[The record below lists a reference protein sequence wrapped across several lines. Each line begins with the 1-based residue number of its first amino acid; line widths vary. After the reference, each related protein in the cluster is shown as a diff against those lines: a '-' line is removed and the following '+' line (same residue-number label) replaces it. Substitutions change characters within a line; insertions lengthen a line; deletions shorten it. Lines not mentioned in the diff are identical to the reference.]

1 MNIQEL
7 IPEYRKLLIP
17 TEFFLSDIM
26 RIIEETKE
34 PLEGNSFY
42 YHLTDKRYDDLF
54 NKQVNL
60 FWTTSGPVKKICEI
74 GFNAGHS
81 AFLFLVENKDKH
93 IEFTIFDINTHK
105 YTEPCFE
112 YIKNYF
118 KNTKFEFV
126 KGDSTTEIP
135 KWISQN
141 SEQKGTFDVV
151 HVDGGHTQECITN
164 DLKNALELAKLN
176 GLIIID
182 DTNNDHINTCLNE
195 YVSKAYVEEV
205 DILPTVG
212 YQHRIVKRIK

>member
-1 MNIQEL
+1 MNTQEL
-7 IPEYRKLLIP
+7 IAEYRKLLVP
-17 TEFFLSDIM
+17 TEYFLSDIM
-26 RIIEETKE
+26 RIIQEYDE

-60 FWTTSGPVKKICEI
+60 FWTTTGPVNKICEI

-81 AFLFLVENKDKH
+81 AFLFLIGNINKN

-105 YTEPCFE
+105 YTWPCFE

-118 KNTKFEFV
+118 QNTKFEFI
-126 KGDSTTEIP
+126 KGDSVTEMP

-141 SEQKGTFDVV
+141 IEKKATYDVI
-151 HVDGGHTQECITN
+151 HVDGGHTKECITN
-164 DLKNALELAKLN
+164 DLKNSIDLVKIN

-182 DTNNDHINTCLNE
+182 DTNNENINDCVNKYIAEGSLI
-195 YVSKAYVEEV
+195 EV
-205 DILPTVG
+205 DILPTIG
-212 YQHRIVKRIK
+212 YKHRIVKRIK